1 MQGEVY
7 HHIHR
12 HIETYLQYIARTH
25 QPQLREFESTGS
37 INLLRAIDT
46 LLKII

>member
-12 HIETYLQYIARTH
+12 HIETYLKYIARTH

-37 INLLRAIDT
+37 INILRAIDT
-46 LLKII
+46 LLKNI